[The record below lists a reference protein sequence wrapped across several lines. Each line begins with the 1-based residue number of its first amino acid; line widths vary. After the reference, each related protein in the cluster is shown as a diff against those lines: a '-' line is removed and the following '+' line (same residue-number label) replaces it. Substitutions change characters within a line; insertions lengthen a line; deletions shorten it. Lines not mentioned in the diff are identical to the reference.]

1 MESKVYK
8 QDFRAGI
15 LDKKVYYTRDYFK
28 YYTTG
33 IEGLVLAFP
42 NQFNLSTRRDAE
54 RPENLMYDM
63 FQDEDLADAFVA
75 VNNQNYMWATPFDLN
90 AFHDAIEF
98 RMNYVELLMRD
109 RIVKTE
115 IRDPDTGQVVETQY
129 NDVGVSCYEKTSD
142 AIHAID
148 DTSRKIVVP
157 DPNNISFVVKKI
169 QEYLELREVK

>member
-1 MESKVYK
+1 MQSKVYK

-33 IEGLVLAFP
+33 IEELVLAYP
-42 NQFNLSTRRDAE
+42 SQFNLSTRRDAE
-54 RPENLMYDM
+54 RPENLMYDL
-63 FQDEDLADAFVA
+63 FSDPGLSDAFVA
-75 VNNQNYMWATPFDLN
+75 INNQNYLWATPFDLD

-115 IRDPDTGQVVETQY
+115 IRDPKTGEILETQY
-129 NDVGVSCYEKTSD
+129 NDVGVNCYQKTSD
-142 AIHAID
+142 DIHDID
-148 DTSRKIVVP
+148 DTSRKIVIP
-157 DPNNISFVVKKI
+157 DTNSISFVVKKI